1 MSAANSKTVT
11 AIGQR
16 SESETSMDAGT
27 AKKLIDKNLSYDEIK
42 RLTVKLVQHAS
53 PQTRLLESEPQVLA
67 LIRDVVK
74 PELERSG
81 LRPSIDAKGNLILHL
96 VGREKKDGLILVGY
110 AMCAAPS
117 TMKNPYSG
125 EIIDGAPYKLG
136 GECVWGRGACE
147 QKGSLAAMMAAV
159 KFIGANK
166 LELPSDLYFIVS
178 TAGETGKHDSLAYV
192 LDHGNVS
199 ADWCIIDGPPE
210 IQLGNKGRVDVLV
223 TVKGKQAHSSRP
235 WEGINAIDGAMRIL
249 QKLSPLMPYP
259 EEKSHPELGQVSLTT
274 NAIESF
280 PKATH
285 TIQSECRIMFD
296 RRLLP
301 GDDPAKAIQQM
312 KDAIGTIEPFEVEVS
327 PRDFMY
333 PSEVKKDAEVAQVL
347 EQGIRTM
354 LNYEPRFSYSTAAN
368 DTGLFNHRGI
378 RAINYGS
385 RHIQFQHT
393 DHDLVPLNSVFDA
406 AKVFAFLAI
415 HR

>member
-1 MSAANSKTVT
+1 
-11 AIGQR
+11 
-16 SESETSMDAGT
+16 MDAGT
-27 AKKLIDKNLSYDEIK
+27 AKKLIEKNLSYEEAK
-42 RLTVKLVQHAS
+42 RLAVKLLQHAS
-53 PQTRLLESEPQVLA
+53 PQTALLEKEPQVLA

-74 PELERSG
+74 PELEASG
-81 LRPSIDAKGNLILHL
+81 LRPTIDDMGNLVLH
-96 VGREKKDGLILVGY
+96 VKGRSGGDRLMLVGY

-117 TMKNPYSG
+117 TMQNPYSG
-125 EIIDGAPYKLG
+125 EIVDGAPYKLD

-159 KFIGANK
+159 KFIGASK
-166 LELPSDLYFIVS
+166 VELPSDLYFVVS
-178 TAGETGKHDSLAYV
+178 TAGETGRHDSLKHV
-192 LDHGNVS
+192 LDHGNVE
-199 ADWCIIDGPPE
+199 ANWCVIDGPPE

-223 TVKGKQAHSSRP
+223 TVRGKQAHSSRP
-235 WEGINAIDGAMRIL
+235 WEGINAIDGAMKVL
-249 QKLSPLMPYP
+249 QQLQPLMPYP
-259 EEKSHPELGQVSLTT
+259 ETKSHAELGKVSLTP

-312 KDAIGTIEPFEVEVS
+312 KDAIGDLEPFEIEVQ

-333 PSEVKKDAEVAQVL
+333 PSEVSKDAEVVQAL
-347 EQGIRTM
+347 EHGIRTM
-354 LNYEPRFSYSTAAN
+354 LGYEPKFSFSTAAN
-368 DTGLFNHRGI
+368 DTGLFNFRKI
-378 RAINYGS
+378 QAINYGS

-393 DHDLVPLNSVFDA
+393 DHDLVPLHSVFDA

>member
-1 MSAANSKTVT
+1 MEAQ
-11 AIGQR
+11 I
-16 SESETSMDAGT
+16 
-27 AKKLIDKNLSYDEIK
+27 AKKLIEKNLQYDEVK
-42 RLTVKLVQHAS
+42 RLAVKLVQHPS
-53 PQTRLLESEPQVLA
+53 PQTALLEAEPQVLA
-67 LIRDVVK
+67 LISDVVK
-74 PELERSG
+74 PELEQAG
-81 LRPSIDAKGNLILHL
+81 LHPFIDRTGNLVLQIK
-96 VGREKKDGLILVGY
+96 GREPSGRLMLVGY
-110 AMCAAPS
+110 AMNAAPS
-117 TMKNPYSG
+117 TMPNPYSG
-125 EIIDGAPYKLG
+125 EIVDGAPYKLD

-147 QKGSLAAMMAAV
+147 QKGSLAAMMAALRFLGLT
-159 KFIGANK
+159 KA
-166 LELPSDLYFIVS
+166 ELPSDLYFVVS
-178 TAGETGKHDSLAYV
+178 TAGETGRHNSLAYV
-192 LDHGNVS
+192 LDHDDVH

-235 WEGINAIDGAMRIL
+235 WEGINAIDGAMQVL
-249 QKLSPLMPYP
+249 QKLQPLMPYP
-259 EEKSHPELGQVSLTT
+259 ETRAHPELGKVSLTP

-312 KDAIGTIEPFEVEVS
+312 TDAIGKVDPFEVAVE

-333 PSEVKKDAEVAQVL
+333 PSEVAKDADVVQAL

-354 LNYEPRFSYSTAAN
+354 LGYEPQFSFSTAAN
-368 DTGLFNHRGI
+368 DTGLFNFRGI
-378 RAINYGS
+378 QAINYGA
-385 RHIQFQHT
+385 RDIRFQHT
-393 DHDLVPLNSVFDA
+393 DHDLVSVNNVFNA